1 MIKATFRSKESYQT
15 LLNRYFDDPNISM
28 DAAGMLAYLLGRP
41 IGGLI
46 DHDDLLI
53 AKSDSK
59 KHTLALIREL
69 EKAGYLEVTQSDD
82 GGIQYIFREVP
93 LKSRK
98 GGQKS

>member
-1 MIKATFRSKESYQT
+1 MIKSIFRSKENYQT

-59 KHTLALIREL
+59 KHTLALIKEL
-69 EKAGYLEVTQSDD
+69 KEAGYLEVTQSDD
-82 GGIQYIFREVP
+82 GGTQYIFHEVS
-93 LKSRK
+93 KKFEK
-98 GGQKS
+98 GGQK